1 VPEVPDAPEDATA
14 MKPVTVISASGPRRI
29 AAQDPAPAPD
39 AEDEETSGVSA
50 LVWAGIGAAVL
61 AVLVG
66 FLALRGD
73 GRPEDPGVVV
83 PTESQTPTDVV
94 PDVLTQ
100 APTLTGRRTASGVVF
115 EWQSP
120 VPVEPGDSFS
130 YHRDDTDEYGTT
142 TRQQLLIRT
151 DDPVCLDLRMTRG
164 ADNSPSASQCV
175 S

>member
-1 VPEVPDAPEDATA
+1 
-14 MKPVTVISASGPRRI
+14 
-29 AAQDPAPAPD
+29 
-39 AEDEETSGVSA
+39 
-50 LVWAGIGAAVL
+50 VL